1 MKPKGLLIAV
11 ALLAVLGGLIWWS
24 NKKQLAASK
33 APSTT
38 ETKILTIPEDQIQ
51 EIKIQHANGDIVD
64 LRRDSGKWRL
74 MATSTQPK
82 EIAADPDT
90 SSSLVSALTSITADK
105 TIEDKATD
113 ISPYGLNRP
122 TLDVTVTKKDGGT
135 NELLIGDDTLNSS
148 GSYAK
153 LPKDP
158 RVFTVLGFVK
168 TGLDKSVN
176 DLRDKRLLAFD
187 SDKLTRV
194 QLTAKG
200 QPVEFS
206 KNGQNEWEILKPRP
220 LRADST
226 QVDTLIGKLKDAK
239 MDATVSAD
247 DAKKAAAAFAS
258 GTRVATATVT
268 DSSGTQTLEVR
279 KDKDS
284 AKDKNYYAKSS
295 AVEGIF
301 KITSDVGDALD
312 KGVDDFRNKK
322 LFDFGFT
329 DPSKLDIK
337 NGGGTAVT
345 YTKSGDKWMSGSKA
359 LDNSTVQ
366 NLIDKLRDLSATKF
380 PAEGAGAPIF
390 EATVTSNSGKRVEKV
405 TIAKQGS
412 QYFAKREGEPSIYEL
427 DGKAV
432 EDLQKAA
439 SDVKEQAPPSKK

>member
-64 LRRDSGKWRL
+64 LRRDSGKWRVVL
-74 MATSTQPK
+74 PK
-82 EIAADPDT
+82 QLPADPDT
-90 SSSLVSALTSITADK
+90 SSSLVSALTSVTADK

-113 ISPYGLNRP
+113 ISPYGLNHP
-122 TLDVTVTKKDGGT
+122 TLDVTVTKKDGT
-135 NELLIGDDTLNSS
+135 SSELLIGDDTPNAS

-153 LPKDP
+153 LPGDP
-158 RVFTVLGFVK
+158 RVFTVFSFVK
-168 TGLDKSVN
+168 TSLDKNLN

-194 QLTAKG
+194 ELAAKG

-220 LRADST
+220 LRADSA

-279 KDKDS
+279 KDKD
-284 AKDKNYYAKSS
+284 KNYYAKSS

-312 KGVDDFRNKK
+312 KGADDFRNKK
-322 LFDFGFT
+322 LFDFGFS
-329 DPSKLDIK
+329 DPSKIDIK
-337 NGGGTAVT
+337 NGAGALLT
-345 YTKSGDKWMSGSKA
+345 YTKTGDKWMSGSKT

-380 PAEGAGAPIF
+380 PAEGAGAPVLD
-390 EATVTSNSGKRVEKV
+390 ATVTSNSGKRVEKV

-439 SDVKEQAPPSKK
+439 SDVKEQAPPPKK

>member
-11 ALLAVLGGLIWWS
+11 VLLAVLGGLIWWS

-33 APSTT
+33 APATT

-51 EIKIQHANGDIVD
+51 EVKIQHANGDIVD
-64 LRRDSGKWRL
+64 LRRDSGKWRIV
-74 MATSTQPK
+74 QPK
-82 EIAADPDT
+82 QLSADPDT
-90 SSSLVSALTSITADK
+90 SSSLVSALTSVNADK

-113 ISPYGLNRP
+113 VSPYGLNHP

-135 NELLIGDDTLNSS
+135 NELLIGDDTPNGS

-153 LPKDP
+153 LPNDP
-158 RVFTVLGFVK
+158 RVFTVLSFVK
-168 TGLDKSVN
+168 TGLDKSFN

-194 QLTAKG
+194 ELTAKG

-220 LRADST
+220 LRADSA

-247 DAKKAAAAFAS
+247 DAKKAATAFAS
-258 GTRVATATVT
+258 GTKVATATVT

-279 KDKDS
+279 KDKD
-284 AKDKNYYAKSS
+284 KNYYAKSS

-301 KITSDVGDALD
+301 KITSDLGDALD

-322 LFDFGFT
+322 LFDFGFS

-337 NGGGTAVT
+337 NGATSVT
-345 YTKSGDKWMSGSKA
+345 YTKTGDKWMSGSKA
-359 LDNSTVQ
+359 MDNSTVQ

-380 PAEGAGAPIF
+380 PTEGAGAGAPVF
-390 EATVTSNSGKRVEKV
+390 EATVTSNTGKRMEKA

-439 SDVKEQAPPSKK
+439 SDVKEQPPPKK

>member
-1 MKPKGLLIAV
+1 MKPKGLLTAV

-24 NKKQLAASK
+24 NKKEAAASK
-33 APSTT
+33 SPATT

-64 LRRDSGKWRL
+64 LRRDSGKWRIAL
-74 MATSTQPK
+74 PK
-82 EIAADPDT
+82 ELAADPDA
-90 SSSLVSALTSITADK
+90 SSSLVSALTSVSADK

-113 ISPYGLNRP
+113 FSPYGLNHP
-122 TLDVTVTKKDGGT
+122 TLDITVTKKDGT
-135 NELLIGDDTLNSS
+135 KSELLIGDDTPNAS
-148 GSYAK
+148 GSYAR
-153 LPKDP
+153 LPNDP
-158 RVFTVLGFVK
+158 RVFTVLSFVK
-168 TGLDKSVN
+168 TSLDKGLN

-194 QLTAKG
+194 ELAAKG

-220 LRADST
+220 LRADSA

-258 GTRVATATVT
+258 GTKVATATVT

-279 KDKDS
+279 KD
-284 AKDKNYYAKSS
+284 KDKNYYAKSS

-312 KGVDDFRNKK
+312 KGVEDFRNKK
-322 LFDFGFT
+322 IFDFGFS

-337 NGGGTAVT
+337 NGAATTVT
-345 YTKSGDKWMSGSKA
+345 YAKNGDKWMLGSKA
-359 LDNSTVQ
+359 MDNSTVQ
-366 NLIDKLRDLSATKF
+366 NLIDKLRELSATKF
-380 PAEGAGAPIF
+380 PTEGAGAPVF
-390 EATVTSNSGKRVEKV
+390 EATVTSNSGKRVEKA
-405 TIAKQGS
+405 TITKQGS

-439 SDVKEQAPPSKK
+439 SDVKEQPPAPPKK